1 MPGSQVSNIRPTYSI
16 QALPELTPHTR
27 KKSATISS
35 SIAPRRRKSSVSAHV
50 RIQPVDAP
58 SAPSRAQSAPPEQPH
73 HSRTPAASPSS
84 TSATRTPTCPRTRTP
99 PELNDTTRGCQSP
112 AIPLDWTGEM
122 QPPVLTPATLFEEQR
137 RRDTLKL
144 ETYNRILS
152 AVHAKI
158 RASSTLPT
166 ATQMITF
173 DVPEWQPGC
182 PSFDVKDCILYVVF
196 QLRSSGFK
204 VIYASPNRLLISWKE
219 HSIQYYQNESPIR
232 QAMVAAA
239 ASSKPTGG
247 AGTSTSTTTA
257 VAPKKKASDYRAPP
271 ISSGGGDKVLGLSEP
286 SSSVRRGTATTITFI

>member
-1 MPGSQVSNIRPTYSI
+1 
-16 QALPELTPHTR
+16 
-27 KKSATISS
+27 
-35 SIAPRRRKSSVSAHV
+35 
-50 RIQPVDAP
+50 
-58 SAPSRAQSAPPEQPH
+58 
-73 HSRTPAASPSS
+73 
-84 TSATRTPTCPRTRTP
+84 
-99 PELNDTTRGCQSP
+99 
-112 AIPLDWTGEM
+112 M

-144 ETYNRILS
+144 ETYNRILT

-204 VIYASPNRLLISWKE
+204 VAYVSPNRLIISWKE

-239 ASSKPTGG
+239 ASSTPIV
-247 AGTSTSTTTA
+247 AAATA
-257 VAPKKKASDYRAPP
+257 APPKKKASAYRAPP
-271 ISSGGGDKVLGLSEP
+271 VGDKVLGIAEP
-286 SSSVRRGTATTITFI
+286 STSVRRGTTTTITFI

>member
-1 MPGSQVSNIRPTYSI
+1 
-16 QALPELTPHTR
+16 
-27 KKSATISS
+27 
-35 SIAPRRRKSSVSAHV
+35 
-50 RIQPVDAP
+50 
-58 SAPSRAQSAPPEQPH
+58 
-73 HSRTPAASPSS
+73 
-84 TSATRTPTCPRTRTP
+84 
-99 PELNDTTRGCQSP
+99 
-112 AIPLDWTGEM
+112 M
-122 QPPVLTPATLFEEQR
+122 QPPVLTPASLFEEQR

-166 ATQMITF
+166 APQMVTF

-204 VIYASPNRLLISWKE
+204 VVYASPNRLLISWKE

-239 ASSKPTGG
+239 ATAAPAPAPAPT
-247 AGTSTSTTTA
+247 A
-257 VAPKKKASDYRAPP
+257 APKKKAAAYRGGPP
-271 ISSGGGDKVLGLSEP
+271 TSGPSVGGAAAETSA
-286 SSSVRRGTATTITFI
+286 VRRGTTTTITFI

>member
-1 MPGSQVSNIRPTYSI
+1 
-16 QALPELTPHTR
+16 
-27 KKSATISS
+27 
-35 SIAPRRRKSSVSAHV
+35 
-50 RIQPVDAP
+50 
-58 SAPSRAQSAPPEQPH
+58 
-73 HSRTPAASPSS
+73 
-84 TSATRTPTCPRTRTP
+84 
-99 PELNDTTRGCQSP
+99 
-112 AIPLDWTGEM
+112 M
-122 QPPVLTPATLFEEQR
+122 QPPVLTPGSLFEEQR

-166 ATQMITF
+166 APQMVTF

-204 VIYASPNRLLISWKE
+204 VVYASPNRLLISWKE

-239 ASSKPTGG
+239 ATAAPAPASAP
-247 AGTSTSTTTA
+247 TA
-257 VAPKKKASDYRAPP
+257 VPKKKAAAYRGGPLTSGPLTSGPP
-271 ISSGGGDKVLGLSEP
+271 STGGATTDTST
-286 SSSVRRGTATTITFI
+286 VRRGTTTTITFI

>member
-1 MPGSQVSNIRPTYSI
+1 
-16 QALPELTPHTR
+16 
-27 KKSATISS
+27 
-35 SIAPRRRKSSVSAHV
+35 
-50 RIQPVDAP
+50 
-58 SAPSRAQSAPPEQPH
+58 
-73 HSRTPAASPSS
+73 
-84 TSATRTPTCPRTRTP
+84 
-99 PELNDTTRGCQSP
+99 
-112 AIPLDWTGEM
+112 M

-144 ETYNRILS
+144 EIYNRILS
-152 AVHAKI
+152 SVHAKI

-204 VIYASPNRLLISWKE
+204 VAYVSPNRLIISWKE

-239 ASSKPTGG
+239 AAAKPADST
-247 AGTSTSTTTA
+247 GTSATA
-257 VAPKKKASDYRAPP
+257 TGALPKKKASDYRAPP
-271 ISSGGGDKVLGLSEP
+271 VGDKVLGLSEP
-286 SSSVRRGTATTITFI
+286 STSVRRGTTTTITFI

>member
-1 MPGSQVSNIRPTYSI
+1 
-16 QALPELTPHTR
+16 
-27 KKSATISS
+27 
-35 SIAPRRRKSSVSAHV
+35 
-50 RIQPVDAP
+50 
-58 SAPSRAQSAPPEQPH
+58 
-73 HSRTPAASPSS
+73 
-84 TSATRTPTCPRTRTP
+84 
-99 PELNDTTRGCQSP
+99 
-112 AIPLDWTGEM
+112 M

-144 ETYNRILS
+144 ETYNRILTG
-152 AVHAKI
+152 VHAKI

-204 VIYASPNRLLISWKE
+204 VAYVSPNRLIISWKE

-239 ASSKPTGG
+239 ATSKPTGG
-247 AGTSTSTTTA
+247 AGTTA
-257 VAPKKKASDYRAPP
+257 VSAAPPKKKASAYRAPP
-271 ISSGGGDKVLGLSEP
+271 VSGGVSGSGDRVLGLSEP
-286 SSSVRRGTATTITFI
+286 SSSMRRGTTTITFI

>member
-1 MPGSQVSNIRPTYSI
+1 
-16 QALPELTPHTR
+16 
-27 KKSATISS
+27 
-35 SIAPRRRKSSVSAHV
+35 
-50 RIQPVDAP
+50 
-58 SAPSRAQSAPPEQPH
+58 
-73 HSRTPAASPSS
+73 
-84 TSATRTPTCPRTRTP
+84 
-99 PELNDTTRGCQSP
+99 
-112 AIPLDWTGEM
+112 M

-144 ETYNRILS
+144 ETYNRILTS
-152 AVHAKI
+152 VHAKI

-204 VIYASPNRLLISWKE
+204 VAYVSPNRLIISWKE

-239 ASSKPTGG
+239 AAAASKPTTGG
-247 AGTSTSTTTA
+247 AAASATA
-257 VAPKKKASDYRAPP
+257 APPKKKASAYRPP
-271 ISSGGGDKVLGLSEP
+271 PTGGGDKVLGLSET
-286 SSSVRRGTATTITFI
+286 SSSIRRGTTTTITFI